1 MFIPPIP
8 LRLCLSPAFSLI
20 CARSFRSTVVSGGWL
35 LLTKKEDFAAIRNHS
50 AWHLF
55 EMVSLS

>member
-1 MFIPPIP
+1 MFIPSIP
-8 LRLCLSPAFSLI
+8 LHLCLTPAFSLI
-20 CARSFRSTVVSGGWL
+20 CARSFCSTVVSGGWL
-35 LLTKKEDFAAIRNHS
+35 LLTKKEDFAAIQNPN